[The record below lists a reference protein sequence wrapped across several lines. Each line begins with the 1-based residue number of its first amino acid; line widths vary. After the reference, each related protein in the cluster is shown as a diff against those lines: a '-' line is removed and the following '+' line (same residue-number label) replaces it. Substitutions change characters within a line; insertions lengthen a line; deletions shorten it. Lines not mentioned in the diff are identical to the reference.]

1 MKLFYCLII
10 LVLFQNC
17 SFDKKSGIWK
27 NENAIPDVDKDY
39 LKELETLSSS
49 NKLFDK
55 IIPVDRNFKFKL
67 TGVVDNS
74 DWNDIFFKKNNNLQN
89 FKYNDL
95 NRILFKSKK
104 LSRHST
110 SNFIMFEDGN
120 VILSDFIGN
129 IIVFSINQKKII
141 TKFNFYKK
149 KHKKINKLLNFIV
162 ENNTIYVSDNLGYLY
177 ALDYRNNKILWAKNY
192 KVPFRSNLKLF
203 KNKLIASNLNNS
215 LFFFD
220 KNNGNNLKL
229 IPTEETIVKNQFK
242 NNLSL
247 DEKTLFFLNTYG
259 SLYSIDNESMRIN
272 WFINLNQSLDLN
284 PSNLFLGHP
293 IINEN
298 ESIIVSSNQ
307 FTYIVNKL
315 NGSIKYKKNF
325 SSQIK
330 PIMLNNYLFL
340 ITKNNLLIAMD
351 IQKGEIIY
359 STDINQSVAEYLN
372 IKKKKVKFK
381 NLMISNNKILIFLEN
396 SYVIKFSIMGN
407 IEQVYKLPTK
417 INSFPIFI
425 NSSMVF
431 LNKKNK
437 VSIID

>member
-27 NENAIPDVDKDY
+27 NEKAIPDVDKDY

-67 TGVVDNS
+67 TSVVDNF

-272 WFINLNQSLDLN
+272 WFINLNQSVDLN

-396 SYVIKFSIMGN
+396 SYVIKFSITGN

>member
-27 NENAIPDVDKDY
+27 NENAIPDVDKGY

-67 TGVVDNS
+67 TSVVDNF

>member
-27 NENAIPDVDKDY
+27 NEKAIPDVDKDY

-67 TGVVDNS
+67 TSVVDNF

-396 SYVIKFSIMGN
+396 SYVIKFSITGN

>member
-67 TGVVDNS
+67 TSVVDNF

>member
-27 NENAIPDVDKDY
+27 NEKAIPDVDKDY

-67 TGVVDNS
+67 TSVVDNF

>member
-55 IIPVDRNFKFKL
+55 IIPVDGNFKFKL
-67 TGVVDNS
+67 TSVVDNF

-298 ESIIVSSNQ
+298 KSIIVSSNQ

>member
-10 LVLFQNC
+10 LVVFQNC
-17 SFDKKSGIWK
+17 SFDNKSGIWK
-27 NENAIPDVDKDY
+27 NENTTPDVDKDY
-39 LKELETLSSS
+39 LKELVTLSSS
-49 NKLFDK
+49 NELFDK
-55 IIPVDRNFKFKL
+55 IIPVDINFKFKL
-67 TGVVDNS
+67 PSIVDNFE
-74 DWNDIFFKKNNNLQN
+74 WNDIFYKKDNNLQN

-110 SNFIMFEDGN
+110 SNFIIFEDGN
-120 VILSDFIGN
+120 VILSDFMGN

-149 KHKKINKLLNFIV
+149 KHKNINKFLNLIV
-162 ENNTIYVSDNLGYLY
+162 ENNIIYVSDNLGYLY
-177 ALDYRNNKILWAKNY
+177 AFDYRNNKILWAKNY

-215 LFFFD
+215 LFFFN
-220 KNNGNNLKL
+220 KSNGNNLKL

-247 DEKTLFFLNTYG
+247 DEKNLFFLNTYG
-259 SLYSIDNESMRIN
+259 SLYSIDNESMKIN

-284 PSNLFLGHP
+284 PSNLFSGHP

-298 ESIIVSSNQ
+298 ERIIVSSNQ
-307 FTYIVNKL
+307 FTFIVNKL
-315 NGSIKYKKNF
+315 SGSIKYKKNF

-330 PIMLNNYLFL
+330 PIILNNYLFL

-351 IQKGEIIY
+351 TQRGEIIY

-372 IKKKKVKFK
+372 TKKKKVKFK
-381 NLMISNNKILIFLEN
+381 NLIISNNKILIFLEN

-407 IEQVYKLPTK
+407 IEQVYRLPTK

-425 NSSMVF
+425 NSSMIF
-431 LNKKNK
+431 LNSKNK

>member
-55 IIPVDRNFKFKL
+55 IIPVDGNFKFKL
-67 TGVVDNS
+67 TSVVDNS

>member
-27 NENAIPDVDKDY
+27 NEKAIPDVDKDY

-67 TGVVDNS
+67 TSVVDNF

-215 LFFFD
+215 LFF
-220 KNNGNNLKL
+220 L
-229 IPTEETIVKNQFK
+229 IK
-242 NNLSL
+242 
-247 DEKTLFFLNTYG
+247 
-259 SLYSIDNESMRIN
+259 
-272 WFINLNQSLDLN
+272 
-284 PSNLFLGHP
+284 
-293 IINEN
+293 
-298 ESIIVSSNQ
+298 
-307 FTYIVNKL
+307 
-315 NGSIKYKKNF
+315 
-325 SSQIK
+325 
-330 PIMLNNYLFL
+330 
-340 ITKNNLLIAMD
+340 
-351 IQKGEIIY
+351 
-359 STDINQSVAEYLN
+359 
-372 IKKKKVKFK
+372 
-381 NLMISNNKILIFLEN
+381 
-396 SYVIKFSIMGN
+396 IMG
-407 IEQVYKLPTK
+407 
-417 INSFPIFI
+417 
-425 NSSMVF
+425 
-431 LNKKNK
+431 
-437 VSIID
+437 II